1 MEFSCKITVKCGEE
15 VAKNIAS
22 ALSHEGK
29 VGRADARIFIKKDG
43 VEIDIKALDAVSL
56 RATANAFLR
65 MLSIIDEVERHEKR
79 GVGKRDSGV

>member
-1 MEFSCKITVKCGEE
+1 MEFSCKIIVHCGREE
-15 VAKNIAS
+15 AENIGG

-29 VGRADARIFIKKDG
+29 VGRANAHISIKNDG

-65 MLSIIDEVERHEKR
+65 ILTIIDEVERYEKR
-79 GVGKRDSGV
+79 GVGKGDRRV